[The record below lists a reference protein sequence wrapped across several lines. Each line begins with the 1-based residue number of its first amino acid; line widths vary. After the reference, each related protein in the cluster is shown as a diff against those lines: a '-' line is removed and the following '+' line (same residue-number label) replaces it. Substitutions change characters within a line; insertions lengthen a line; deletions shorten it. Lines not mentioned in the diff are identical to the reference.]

1 MQLRGESARLKG
13 KERGRPMRTLLKKS
27 YQLLWGLFI
36 LGLAYSFWA
45 RSFLPRQ
52 LRQYGNPASFGIIS
66 LFVVINAIMLYHH
79 HFRFRDLK
87 METVDIMEGEKF
99 ESFCAYLLKRNGFN
113 HIQLT
118 QASGDQGI
126 DIIARKKGK
135 TIGFQCKRY
144 TSFVGNKAV
153 QEVWAGHHFYQLDEA
168 AVITNS
174 EFSDSAIALADDLGV
189 MLIDRKKLKRLM
201 RRLPS

>member
-1 MQLRGESARLKG
+1 MK
-13 KERGRPMRTLLKKS
+13 TLLKKA
-27 YQLLWGLFI
+27 YQLLWVLFI
-36 LGLAYSFWA
+36 LALAYSFWA
-45 RSFLPRQ
+45 RDILPQQ
-52 LRQYGNPASFGIIS
+52 LRPYGDPASFVIIS
-66 LFVVINAIMLYHH
+66 LFVVVNAIWLYHH

-87 METVDIMEGEKF
+87 MENVDIMEGEKF
-99 ESFCAYLLKRNGFN
+99 EEFCAYLLKRNGFK

-126 DIIARKKGK
+126 DIIARKKGQS
-135 TIGFQCKRY
+135 IGFQCKRY
-144 TSFVGNKAV
+144 TGFVGNKAV
-153 QEVWAGHHFYQLDEA
+153 QEVWAGHQFYKLDQA

-174 EFSDSAIALADDLGV
+174 DFSDSAIALADDLGV

>member
-1 MQLRGESARLKG
+1 
-13 KERGRPMRTLLKKS
+13 MRTLLKKA
-27 YQLLWGLFI
+27 YQLLWGSLFWHS
-36 LGLAYSFWA
+36 LTAFGPC
-45 RSFLPRQ
+45 SFLPRQ
-52 LRQYGNPASFGIIS
+52 LRQYGDPASFGIIS

-126 DIIARKKGK
+126 DIIARKK
-135 TIGFQCKRY
+135 
-144 TSFVGNKAV
+144 V
-153 QEVWAGHHFYQLDEA
+153 
-168 AVITNS
+168 
-174 EFSDSAIALADDLGV
+174 
-189 MLIDRKKLKRLM
+189 KRLAFSASVTPVSLATRPCRKFGRAIIFTSSTK
-201 RRLPS
+201 RR

>member
-1 MQLRGESARLKG
+1 
-13 KERGRPMRTLLKKS
+13 MRILLKKA
-27 YQLLWGLFI
+27 YHLLLGLF
-36 LGLAYSFWA
+36 LLALIYSFWA
-45 RSFLPRQ
+45 RTILPRQ
-52 LRQYGNPASFGIIS
+52 LRPYGDPASFTIIS
-66 LFVVINAIMLYHH
+66 LFVVINALLLYHH

-87 METVDIMEGEKF
+87 MESVDIMEGEKF
-99 ESFCAYLLKRNGFN
+99 EEFCAYLLKRNGFKR
-113 HIQLT
+113 IQLT

-126 DIIARKKGK
+126 DIIAQKKGQSF
-135 TIGFQCKRY
+135 GFQCKRY
-144 TSFVGNKAV
+144 TGFVGNKAV
-153 QEVWAGHHFYQLDEA
+153 QEVWAGHHYYQLDQA